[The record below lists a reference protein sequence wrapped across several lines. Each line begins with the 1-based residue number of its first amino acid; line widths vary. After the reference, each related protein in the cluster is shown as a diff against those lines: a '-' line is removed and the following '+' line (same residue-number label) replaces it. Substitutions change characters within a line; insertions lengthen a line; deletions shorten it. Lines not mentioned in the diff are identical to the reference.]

1 MSITSKIESAVDSS
15 AGRLTA
21 RLTTLTDR
29 RPDEPR
35 NFVGSFPGYLSWTPP
50 QINDNFTHY
59 RLRIGHDDGEPD
71 YEFTSGQLGIQ
82 LFIGSVFFL
91 STYNDTNGLES
102 GPVVLEY
109 DTQSD
114 LLTLVSG
121 GGSGGET
128 EVTAYYE
135 MTSGPF
141 PIPCTPSPQSGVE
154 LIVILKQDATGGRT
168 PSWASCFKNAPTS
181 QIDGTAS
188 TLSMVGFSYYGGYW
202 WRKSLETGLPDVP

>member
-35 NFVGSFPGYLSWTPP
+35 DFRGAYPGFLSWSPP
-50 QINDNFTHY
+50 QIKDFTHY
-59 RLRIGHDDGEPD
+59 RLRIDHDDGEPD
-71 YEFTSGQLGIQ
+71 YEFSAGQIGIQ
-82 LFIGSVFFL
+82 LFVGSRFFL
-91 STYNDTNGLES
+91 TTYNNTNGLES
-102 GPVVLEY
+102 GPAVLEY
-109 DTQSD
+109 DAAGD
-114 LLTLVSG
+114 LTTAIT
-121 GGSGGET
+121 GGSSET

-135 MTSGPF
+135 MTSGPYS
-141 PIPCTPSPQSGVE
+141 IPCTPSPQSGIE

-168 PSWASCFKNAPTS
+168 PSWASCFKNAPTTE
-181 QIDGTAS
+181 IDGTAS